1 MLNLS
6 SIKPFPFFP
15 RDPRDPRGSFCS
27 TPDWSLLT
35 RRLAYAC
42 HRFLSLRERDIP
54 VDASDRNVRAA
65 RPDAGSVAA
74 VAFLVFALL
83 EVRQIGF
90 DSTVV
95 AARLDVRVDIADEA
109 QICVAVDLGYVNPA
123 SCRELGDGSVN
134 LAVDVSE

>member
-1 MLNLS
+1 MQNLS

-42 HRFLSLRERDIP
+42 HRFLRLSQRDIP

-65 RPDAGSVAA
+65 RPDAGAVAA
-74 VAFLVFALL
+74 VAFLVFTLL

-90 DSTVV
+90 DSAVV
-95 AARLDVRVDIADEA
+95 TARVDVRVDITNEA
-109 QICVAVDLGYVNPA
+109 QSGVAVDVA
-123 SCRELGDGSVN
+123 
-134 LAVDVSE
+134 